1 MMRRMLVIFA
11 FLVLSYYNVGMFH
24 GCPCYKVLG
33 KSDAKDEGEF
43 LCCDTKG
50 DQGNA
55 TWMTVF

>member
-1 MMRRMLVIFA
+1 MLVIFA

-33 KSDAKDEGEF
+33 KTDAKDEGEF
-43 LCCDTKG
+43 ACCDTKG